1 VAGRSLRPSENRIP
15 HAQHYCEMR
24 GEPGKIV
31 KIAARKTRFGVYF
44 VDFGESAAGA
54 VLEG

>member
-1 VAGRSLRPSENRIP
+1 
-15 HAQHYCEMR
+15 MR
-24 GEPGKIV
+24 GEPGKMG

-44 VDFGESAAGA
+44 VDFGESAGGA